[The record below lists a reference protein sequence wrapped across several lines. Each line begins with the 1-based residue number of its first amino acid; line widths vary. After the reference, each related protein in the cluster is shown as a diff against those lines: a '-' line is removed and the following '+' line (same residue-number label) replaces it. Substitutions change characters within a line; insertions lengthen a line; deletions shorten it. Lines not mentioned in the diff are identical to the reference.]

1 MLCFVN
7 FCCQHTL
14 RTERKEKGYSP
25 FKVGK
30 DWYLALY
37 DNEQE
42 ATDEEFEQFNK
53 MNVEK
58 GLEFLKEI
66 YPDLQQKV
74 VDILKEKCENDYKNL
89 IRIDDVKKE
98 FIVLELL
105 EGKNKNDLLKRI
117 LESDIDIERF
127 GVYEPTLNDI
137 FVSKAGDK

>member
-66 YPDLQQKV
+66 YPNLHQKI
-74 VDILKEKCENDYKNL
+74 VDILKEKCENIDMLYAYLSNNRKIFTNSKDVQIISDKIFDFNL
-89 IRIDDVKKE
+89 N
-98 FIVLELL
+98 L
-105 EGKNKNDLLKRI
+105 
-117 LESDIDIERF
+117 SD
-127 GVYEPTLNDI
+127 
-137 FVSKAGDK
+137 